1 MGENW
6 KKRKILETRFAPK
19 VLHHEVAPSK
29 TTTQGMHPKRVQSS
43 HPHHVSLKV
52 QHAVKSV
59 SQKSSQH
66 VSYWNHEMA
75 TVN

>member
-6 KKRKILETRFAPK
+6 KKRKILETRLAPK
-19 VLHHEVAPSK
+19 VLHHEMAPSK
-29 TTTQGMHPKRVQSS
+29 TTTQDMHLKCMQSS

-52 QHAVKSV
+52 QHAVNSV

-66 VSYWNHEMA
+66 VLLLEP
-75 TVN
+75 